1 MQQMGEPHKAAALL
15 APLFSRG
22 KQAFLPSMAAIQVGG
37 GGGSQSSSSFDRLVS
52 RLQAI
57 SLPVHRAPCRC

>member
-1 MQQMGEPHKAAALL
+1 MQQIGEPQKAAALL

-37 GGGSQSSSSFDRLVS
+37 AGSL
-52 RLQAI
+52 AGWPA
-57 SLPVHRAPCRC
+57 SL